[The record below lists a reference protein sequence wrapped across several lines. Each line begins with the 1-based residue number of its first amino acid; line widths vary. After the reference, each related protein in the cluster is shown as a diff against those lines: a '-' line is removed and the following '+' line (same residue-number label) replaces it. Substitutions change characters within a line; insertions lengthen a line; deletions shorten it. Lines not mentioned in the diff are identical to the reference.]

1 MIERIDFEDLAI
13 FFVSVGS
20 VFLVLFLF
28 CFAVLAPIH
37 FIFYSPAIA
46 ENAQTLCVE
55 RGLDM
60 YSGYEEK
67 LFSTKP
73 YGLKCIN
80 VNSADNNYGIA
91 IEGLGD

>member
-1 MIERIDFEDLAI
+1 MIDWDDFMGICLVLGVVV
-13 FFVSVGS
+13 VS
-20 VFLVLFLF
+20 LFLF
-28 CFAVLAPIH
+28 VMVVLLPIH
-37 FIFYSPAIA
+37 YAFYSPTIA

-67 LFSTKP
+67 PFSTKP